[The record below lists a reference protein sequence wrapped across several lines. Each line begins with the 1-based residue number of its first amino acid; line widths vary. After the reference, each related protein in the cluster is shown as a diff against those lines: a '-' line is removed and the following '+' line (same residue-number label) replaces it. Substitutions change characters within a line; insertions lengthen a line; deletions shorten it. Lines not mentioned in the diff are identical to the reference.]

1 MSHHHH
7 HIPRIDVKA
16 GVVVCSDRASRGEY
30 EDKVIPTVKEIFAE
44 LGWQLIF
51 TSIVPDNIED
61 IRKAAEEGIKA
72 GVHVIFTAGG
82 TGVSPRDVTPE
93 AIKPLIAKEL
103 PGIAEYM
110 RYISWSKTPHALLSR
125 AVAGISQEGVIIIT
139 LPGSPKASREII
151 PALKDAIMHAIPIIQ
166 GYKIE

>member
-7 HIPRIDVKA
+7 IPKIDVKI

-30 EDKVIPTVKEIFAE
+30 EDKVIPTAEEICQE
-44 LGWQLIF
+44 LGWHL
-51 TSIVPDNIED
+51 TYKVIVPDNIED
-61 IRKAAEEGIKA
+61 IRKAAEKGIKA
-72 GVHVIFTAGG
+72 GVHVLFTAGG

-110 RYISWSKTPHALLSR
+110 RYISWAKTPHALLSR
-125 AVAGISQEGVIIIT
+125 GIAGITKEGVIIIT